1 MRNIVSLRTQLQA
14 SGLPVMGE
22 PSPIVP
28 VLVGSEAL
36 ARQASRSMPEQGAI
50 ATMVEFPAVAEG
62 CARFRL
68 QVMAGHELE
77 QTQKAAQ

>member
-1 MRNIVSLRTQLQA
+1 
-14 SGLPVMGE
+14 
-22 PSPIVP
+22 
-28 VLVGSEAL
+28 
-36 ARQASRSMPEQGAI
+36 MPEQGAL

>member
-1 MRNIVSLRTQLQA
+1 MS
-14 SGLPVMGE
+14 SGL
-22 PSPIVP
+22 VP
-28 VLVGSEAL
+28 Y
-36 ARQASRSMPEQGAI
+36 RQQIPRIMPEQGALG
-50 ATMVEFPAVAEG
+50 TMVEFPAVAEG